1 MTKYAIIIDSTSDI
15 PQKLVDEYRL
25 YTIPVYIIFP
35 DTDEALKDK
44 IEISR
49 EQYFERLEQAKKHPF
64 TTQPSP
70 NEFLTLYNKLEK
82 EGIKEILY
90 IPFSS
95 KLSGLYNNAHLAKKI
110 YLKEGGKSEV
120 EIHDSKQSSMG
131 VGIQALKAV
140 NLFQQGLNLKEVVEK
155 LEHFREN
162 QLKSTLVVATLK
174 YLMKGGR
181 ISKIQYA
188 IGSVLS
194 LTPCLEGTSEG
205 LLVAFDRTK
214 NYKDG
219 IKRVIDR
226 AFEEIK
232 EKEDLA
238 VYIIEGKAEKGVKIA
253 KTYFQEKYPDIE
265 LLGELP
271 LGAAI
276 YTHTG
281 PGVVA
286 FILFKN
292 FDF

>member
-1 MTKYAIIIDSTSDI
+1 MSKYAIIIDSTSDI
-15 PQKLVDEYRL
+15 SQNLIDKYKLHS
-25 YTIPVYIIFP
+25 ISVYIVFP

-44 IEISR
+44 SEISR
-49 EQYFERLEQAKKHPF
+49 EQYFERLEQVKKHPF

-70 NEFLTLYNKLEK
+70 NEFLTLYRKLEK

-90 IPFSS
+90 VPFSS

-110 YLKEGGKSEV
+110 YQKEGGKSV
-120 EIHDSKQSSMG
+120 IAIHDSKQSSMG
-131 VGIQALKAV
+131 VGIQALKAA
-140 NLFQQGLNLKEVVEK
+140 NLFQQGFNIHEVVEK
-155 LEHFREN
+155 LEYFRIN
-162 QLKSTLVVATLK
+162 QLKSTLVVESLK

-188 IGSVLS
+188 IGSFLG
-194 LTPCLEGTSEG
+194 LTPCLEGTLEG
-205 LLVAFDRTK
+205 LLISYDKTR
-214 NYKDG
+214 NYQDG
-219 IKRVIDR
+219 IIKVIDR

-238 VYIIEGKAEKGVKIA
+238 VFIIEGKAEEGVRIA
-253 KTYFQEKYPDIE
+253 KKYFHEKYPDIKIV
-265 LLGELP
+265 GVLP